1 MIITPIEHDVA
12 PESSDPSELLI
23 KEARRKTRR
32 RRFRISVAISVTL
45 IIVVVLLVLTVGG
58 TPSNSKGT
66 TGNKPVRT
74 TGANLSSVVTPHFD
88 GPVAIGVSGAN
99 VWVVNEA
106 GNSIT
111 EFNAKTGSLVRVI
124 KAKADAFRHPDGIAV
139 HGSHVWITN
148 GNQEFGMGTSNYPL
162 AKYSSV
168 TELNASNG
176 SLARVIKVKADHLLA
191 PGPVAVSGSHVWV
204 LNANTAQSATSTPM
218 NALIELNAS
227 NGSLVRIFKTGV
239 DGLNGS
245 LNLTATRSDVWV
257 TNAYPY
263 GSSVSEINSTTGSL
277 VRVIRS
283 RAGDLTAPDGIAVS
297 GANVWI
303 ANIRQGDNSVTELR
317 TSNGS
322 FVRNIKARAGKFNGL
337 LGIAAKGRHVWVT
350 NGNGYESG
358 GNTNSVSEL
367 NATTG
372 SLVRVI
378 KAKTDG
384 LYGPT
389 AIVANGSKLWVLN
402 TNSVTELNAD
412 NGSPFRVVK

>member
-12 PESSDPSELLI
+12 REGADPAELLI
-23 KEARRKTRR
+23 KEARQKARR
-32 RRFRISVAISVTL
+32 RRLRIGALLTTALAFVVA
-45 IIVVVLLVLTVGG
+45 LLALVAGG
-58 TPSNSKGT
+58 VPSSTKGT
-66 TGNKPVRT
+66 TGNQPART
-74 TGANLSSVVTPHFD
+74 VGANTSSVVIPHFNE
-88 GPVAIGVSGAN
+88 PQAIAVSGSH
-99 VWVVNEA
+99 VWIENMA
-106 GNSIT
+106 GNSVT
-111 EFNAKTGSLVRVI
+111 ELNAKTGALVRVI
-124 KAKADAFRHPDGIAV
+124 DAKSDAFHHPDGIAV
-139 HGSHVWITN
+139 QGSHVWVTN

-162 AKYSSV
+162 AKNSSV

-176 SLARVIKVKADHLLA
+176 SLVRVIDANTDHLLA
-191 PGPVAVSGSHVWV
+191 PGPIAVSGSHVWV

-263 GSSVSEINSTTGSL
+263 DDSVSEINSTTGSL
-277 VRVIRS
+277 VRVIRPT
-283 RAGDLTAPDGIAVS
+283 AGELLAPDGIAVS

-303 ANIRQGDNSVTELR
+303 ANIREGDNSVTELR

-337 LGIAAKGRHVWVT
+337 LDIAAEGRHVWVT

-389 AIVANGSKLWVLN
+389 AIVANDSKLWILN
-402 TNSVTELNAD
+402 ISSVTELNAG
-412 NGSPFRVVK
+412 NGSLVRVIK